1 MKYRIKKY
9 TAIAAWHWNIPDSE
23 NRTCRICHQ
32 DFDNTC
38 AKCRVPGDECPIIF
52 GKCKH
57 YFHLHCIHT
66 WNDAQNRPTC
76 PLCRAPW
83 EIDAYA
89 GKNQVETQELD
100 NGSGGPTVEQ
110 NTRNRINTAAE
121 LSRSNTQTNVN
132 GVYVEPDTVFPD
144 EATPDSSTSSGW

>member
-1 MKYRIKKY
+1 MKYKIKKY
-9 TAIAAWHWNIPDSE
+9 TAIAAWHWNIPDTD

-38 AKCRVPGDECPIIF
+38 AKCRIPGDECPIIF

-89 GKNQVETQELD
+89 GKN
-100 NGSGGPTVEQ
+100 S
-110 NTRNRINTAAE
+110 AE
-121 LSRSNTQTNVN
+121 LKNNNSNQQPNDQSNIQSNPRGIYIEQET
-132 GVYVEPDTVFPD
+132 PFPD
-144 EATPDSSTSSGW
+144 EGTPSQNSSTSSW

>member
-9 TAIAAWHWNIPDSE
+9 TAVAAWHWNIPDSD

-38 AKCRVPGDECPIIF
+38 AKCRIPGDECPIIF

-83 EIDAYA
+83 EIDVNA
-89 GKNQVETQELD
+89 GKNQVEISNSESQQQSRTDRVISSERLTT
-100 NGSGGPTVEQ
+100 PT
-110 NTRNRINTAAE
+110 T
-121 LSRSNTQTNVN
+121 RSNNQ
-132 GVYVEPDTVFPD
+132 GVYIEPDTPFPEED
-144 EATPDSSTSSGW
+144 TPNSSTSSGW